1 MPARLLPLFIAPIIL
16 LPIAL
21 YAWRRRAVR
30 GASWYAVLLVAT
42 AIWGGCYPIE
52 LATSDFGL
60 KFDLLRL
67 KYIGVVTIPV
77 AWLGFVLDFTARDG
91 ALIRRVTRRMAVFAA
106 AMLAMA
112 WTNQWHRLFWG
123 HLVLQPADGIS
134 ILVGR
139 GFLFWVNVTYTYI
152 ALWTGVGVLI
162 AQAIQ
167 SPYLYRKRA
176 LIVIVATIIPWAGN
190 VAFMSRQ
197 EGPDN
202 LDLTPYTFACTAV
215 LAAIAVFRYRVLDP
229 IPTLRDAR
237 IEIIGDGLVIADAK
251 GRIADLNR
259 AAESQLG
266 RNRAE
271 LAGNSLLELLPEL
284 QALGEQDV
292 RQDVKLPAAAG
303 ERTYDLRITPIRGDQ
318 AKLTGYV
325 VLLTD
330 VTERRQ
336 LEAELRQAQ
345 KMEAVGK
352 LAGGVAHD
360 FNNMLTA
367 IIGFATLAEEEAPPG
382 SQNREWLAQIRRSG
396 EHAAAVTRQLL
407 AFGRRQ
413 ILQPV
418 VLNLNRTV
426 EELQTMLRR
435 LIGEDVLL
443 VTDLAW
449 DLRSVRA
456 DVAQIQ
462 QVVVNL
468 AVNARD
474 AMPGGGQ
481 ITIATANVIVDD
493 PKSGNVDLAPGLYVA
508 LSVSDTGEGIADEVM
523 GHIFEPFFT
532 TKGVGKGTGLG
543 LSTVYG
549 IVKQSGGD
557 VVAQS
562 SSRGAR
568 LTVYLPA
575 LPAADTVAIEGEP
588 EGADAPSG
596 GTVLLVEDDN
606 AVREF
611 TAEALRGAGWTV
623 LLASGPADA
632 LAIAARE
639 TQRIDLLLTDV
650 VMPGMSGGTL
660 ADKLAALRPGL
671 RVLFV
676 SGYSEEDVMGRGGL
690 ASGRAMLEKPFT
702 PTELRRRIRQ
712 LLQPSALP

>member
-21 YAWRRRAVR
+21 YAWRRRSVR
-30 GASWYAVLLVAT
+30 GASWYALLLVGT

-52 LATSDFGL
+52 LATPDFGL

-77 AWLGFVLDFTARDG
+77 AWIGFVLDFTARDDV
-91 ALIRRVTRRMAVFAA
+91 LIRRITRPMSIFAA
-106 AMLAMA
+106 VMLAMA
-112 WTNQWHRLFWG
+112 WTNQWHGLFWG
-123 HLVLQPADGIS
+123 PLVLQPADGIS

-139 GFLFWVNVTYTYI
+139 GFLFWMNVTYTYVV
-152 ALWTGVGVLI
+152 LWTGVGVLI
-162 AQAIQ
+162 VQAIQ

-176 LIVIVATIIPWAGN
+176 LIVIAATVIPWVGN

-266 RNRAE
+266 HRRAE
-271 LAGNSLLELLPEL
+271 LAGNSLLELLPGL
-284 QALGEQDV
+284 QALGEQEA
-292 RQDVKLPAAAG
+292 RQDVALPSAVG
-303 ERTYDLRITPIRGDQ
+303 ERTYDLRVTPIRGDRD
-318 AKLTGYV
+318 KLTGYV

-493 PKSGNVDLAPGLYVA
+493 PKSGNVELAPGPYVA

-568 LTVYLPA
+568 FTVYLPA
-575 LPAADTVAIEGEP
+575 LPAAETIAIEMEP
-588 EGADAPSG
+588 EWTDAPSG

-650 VMPGMSGGTL
+650 VMPGMSGGML

-690 ASGRAMLEKPFT
+690 APGRAVLEKPFT

-712 LLQPSALP
+712 LLQPSA

>member
-1 MPARLLPLFIAPIIL
+1 MPARLYPLFIAPAIV

-21 YAWRRRAVR
+21 YAWRRRSVR
-30 GASWYAVLLVAT
+30 GATWYAVLLVAT

-52 LATSDFGL
+52 LATSDFTL

-67 KYIGVVTIPV
+67 KYLGVVSIPV
-77 AWLGFVLDFTARDG
+77 AWIGFVLDFTARE
-91 ALIRRVTRRMAVFAA
+91 APLIRRITRRMTVVAV
-106 AMLAMA
+106 AMLAIA
-112 WTNQWHRLFWG
+112 WTNQWHGLFWG
-123 HLVLQPADGIS
+123 QLVLQPADGIS

-139 GFLFWVNVTYTYI
+139 GPLFWVNVTYTYI

-176 LIVIVATIIPWAGN
+176 LIVIAATIIPWVGN

-202 LDLTPYTFACTAV
+202 LDLTPYTFACTAI

-237 IEIIGDGLVIADAK
+237 IEIIGDGLIIADAT
-251 GRIADLNR
+251 GRIVDLNR

-266 RNRAE
+266 RSRAD
-271 LAGNSLLELLPEL
+271 LAGNSLLALLPRL
-284 QALGEQDV
+284 QALRDEES
-292 RQDVKLPAAAG
+292 RQDIPLPSAAG
-303 ERTYDLRITPIRGDQ
+303 ERTYDLRVTPIRGDQ
-318 AKLTGYV
+318 DHLTGYV

-367 IIGFATLAEEEAPPG
+367 IIGFATLAEQETAPG
-382 SQNREWLAQIRRSG
+382 SQNREWLTQIRRSG

-418 VLNLNRTV
+418 VLDLNRTV

-443 VTDLAW
+443 VTDFAW

-462 QVVVNL
+462 QVVMNL
-468 AVNARD
+468 VVNARD

-481 ITIATANVIVDD
+481 ITISTANVIVDD
-493 PKSGNVDLAPGLYVA
+493 PKSGNVDLVPGLYVA
-508 LSVSDTGEGIADEVM
+508 LSVSDTGEGIPDDVM
-523 GHIFEPFFT
+523 AHIFEPFFT
-532 TKGVGKGTGLG
+532 TKDVGKGTGLG

-557 VVAQS
+557 VVAQT

-568 LTVYLPA
+568 FTVYLPA
-575 LPAADTVAIEGEP
+575 LRAADTFPVELEP
-588 EGADAPSG
+588 QGVEAPFG
-596 GTVLLVEDDN
+596 GTVLLVEDDK

-611 TAEALRGAGWTV
+611 TAEALRGGGWTV
-623 LLASGPADA
+623 LVASGPAEA

-639 TQRIDLLLTDV
+639 SQRIDLLLTDV

-660 ADKLAALRPGL
+660 ADKLTGLRPGL

-690 ASGRAMLEKPFT
+690 APGRALLEKPFT
-702 PTELRRRIRQ
+702 PSELRRSIRQ
-712 LLQPSALP
+712 LLQTTG

>member
-1 MPARLLPLFIAPIIL
+1 MPARLYPLFIAPIIV

-21 YAWRRRAVR
+21 YAWRRRSVR

-52 LATSDFGL
+52 LAASDFSI

-67 KYIGVVTIPV
+67 KYIGVVTVPV
-77 AWLGFVLDFTARDG
+77 AWIGFVLDFTARD
-91 ALIRRVTRRMAVFAA
+91 AVLIRRIARRMSVFAA
-106 AMLAMA
+106 VMLAMA
-112 WTNQWHRLFWG
+112 WSNQWHGLFWG
-123 HLVLQPADGIS
+123 QMVQQPADGIS

-139 GFLFWVNVTYTYI
+139 GLLFWVNVTYTYI

-176 LIVIVATIIPWAGN
+176 LIVIAATVIPWVGN

-215 LAAIAVFRYRVLDP
+215 PAAIAVFRYRVLDP

-237 IEIIGDGLVIADAK
+237 MEIIGDGLVITDAK
-251 GRIADLNR
+251 GHIADLNR

-266 RNRAE
+266 RTRSE
-271 LAGNSLLELLPEL
+271 LAGNSLLTLLPGL
-284 QALGEQDV
+284 PALAEQEA
-292 RQDVKLPAAAG
+292 RQDVALPSAAG
-303 ERTYDLRITPIRGDQ
+303 ERTYDLRVTPIRGDG
-318 AKLTGYV
+318 KLTGYL

-336 LEAELRQAQ
+336 LEGELRQAQ

-367 IIGFATLAEEEAPPG
+367 IIGFATLAEEDAPHG
-382 SQNREWLAQIRRSG
+382 SQHREWLTQIRRSG

-426 EELQTMLRR
+426 QDLQTMLRR

-481 ITIATANVIVDD
+481 ITITTANVIVDD

-508 LSVSDTGEGIADEVM
+508 LSVSDTGEGIPDDVKA
-523 GHIFEPFFT
+523 HIFEPFFT

-557 VVAQS
+557 VVAES

-568 LTVYLPA
+568 FTVYLPA
-575 LPAADTVAIEGEP
+575 LPALETVAFEP
-588 EGADAPSG
+588 RADVVDGPSG

-611 TAEALRGAGWTV
+611 TAEALRSAGWTV
-623 LLASGPADA
+623 LLASGP
-632 LAIAARE
+632 
-639 TQRIDLLLTDV
+639 
-650 VMPGMSGGTL
+650 
-660 ADKLAALRPGL
+660 
-671 RVLFV
+671 
-676 SGYSEEDVMGRGGL
+676 
-690 ASGRAMLEKPFT
+690 
-702 PTELRRRIRQ
+702 
-712 LLQPSALP
+712 